1 MGFFKEFKDF
11 AVRGNLVDI
20 AVAFIMGASFGKVV
34 SSFVDGIIMP
44 LLGMLTGGVDF
55 SDKKWVI
62 QSASEAKTLED
73 GTVINAVSEVAVS
86 YGQFVTH
93 SFDLV
98 LVSFAVFLVV
108 KAINKLK
115 SDQPAP
121 APAGPSK
128 EEQLLTEI
136 RDLLKK

>member
-108 KAINKLK
+108 KARGKISIYLQEN
-115 SDQPAP
+115 
-121 APAGPSK
+121 
-128 EEQLLTEI
+128 
-136 RDLLKK
+136 